1 MARKLILSDTILRRY
16 VSGVTTGP
24 QTPLAGG
31 LGAPM
36 GGGAAFWRFAQ
47 RIGKFMSNLTT
58 VDEQKII

>member
-1 MARKLILSDTILRRY
+1 MARKLILFDTILRRY

-36 GGGAAFWRFAQ
+36 GGAAFWRFAQ

>member
-1 MARKLILSDTILRRY
+1 MARKLILFDTILRRY

-31 LGAPM
+31 VG
-36 GGGAAFWRFAQ
+36 GTHGGAAFWRFAQ

>member
-31 LGAPM
+31 LVAPM
-36 GGGAAFWRFAQ
+36 GGGQHSEDLLKELA
-47 RIGKFMSNLTT
+47 NLCP
-58 VDEQKII
+58 I

>member
-1 MARKLILSDTILRRY
+1 MARKLILFDTILRRY

-36 GGGAAFWRFAQ
+36 GGQHSEDLLKELA
-47 RIGKFMSNLTT
+47 NLCP
-58 VDEQKII
+58 I

>member
-1 MARKLILSDTILRRY
+1 MARKLILFDTILRRY

-31 LGAPM
+31 TH
-36 GGGAAFWRFAQ
+36 GGAAFWRFAQ